1 MTEDEV
7 RARIRLL
14 VKADQYPKL
23 SGDEV
28 EMLVASA
35 RRADHGGRAPS
46 DLLWEPT
53 WNLNYALYRGWE
65 QKQANCAAHYDIQ
78 EADQRLSRSQVF
90 DMCGRM
96 ATQYKH
102 KLSGSVTAPAP
113 ARAAYPLLP
122 VPAAV
127 PNTDNTG

>member
-1 MTEDEV
+1 MTEDEA

-35 RRADHGGRAPS
+35 RRADHWGRAPS
-46 DLLWEPT
+46 DPLWEPT

-65 QKQANCAAHYDIQ
+65 QKQAGCAGHYDMQ

-90 DMCGRM
+90 EMCGKM
-96 ATQYKH
+96 ALQYKN

-113 ARAAYPLLP
+113 ARAAFPLLP
-122 VPAAV
+122 IPVAV
-127 PNTDNTG
+127 SDTDNTA